1 MKAQLK
7 QKKADGKKTVSLETR
22 IEKKKFDI
30 ELAKRT
36 KEYNLG
42 TSLKSYI
49 DPMAYV
55 QWAHRV
61 DFDLEKFYPKTLR
74 NKFSWALQGK
84 TAEDET
90 ECLAA

>member
-7 QKKADGKKTVSLETR
+7 QKKEEGKKTVSLETR
-22 IEKKKFDI
+22 IDKKKLDI
-30 ELAKRT
+30 ELTKRT

-49 DPMAYV
+49 DPTAYV
-55 QWAHRV
+55 KWARKV

-74 NKFSWALQGK
+74 NKFSWALGLD
-84 TAEDET
+84 AET
-90 ECLAA
+90 ECATA